1 MPQDLYLPAYTISA
15 EEIFKGD
22 ILLFDVDFFNE
33 DGEIYLKTANDSVY
47 KVSDYEQK
55 QLDEFIKN
63 DGGVKNYF
71 YKDDEGNEVITSKQ
85 NTAKEIR
92 GVISQW
98 YASIRNIALVLMM
111 SVLLYIAIRML
122 LTTIAQDKAKYKQM
136 MVDWVVGMC
145 LLFFM
150 HYIMAFSVSIVKQF
164 IKIID
169 SAYSEEMD
177 TKYFVTMENDDAE
190 KLSKA
195 MEEMG
200 LSDLYQEG
208 YITWNTN
215 LMGQIRLQSQLT
227 TSSTQYVGYSICF
240 LVLVGYTVFF
250 AFTYL
255 KRVVYLAFLTMIAP
269 LVALTYPIDK
279 INDGQAQGFNKWL
292 KEYLFNLLIQ
302 PLHLLLYTV
311 LVLSAFEFASLNVVY
326 MLVAIAFLIPAEK
339 VLRSFFGFEKSETAG
354 SLAGAAIG
362 GGLISAGMGKLLGKG
377 PGGNKGK
384 TGGTKGGSDT
394 NSSEDSPGK
403 IGYSNNLDKYQA
415 ILNPQNSQNSSPK
428 LGKGARWVANSRE
441 GKFIGRS
448 VKGLGRVAGYSGK
461 YLGARLVGKGANVL
475 SKAPRYLA
483 NAAVAATTGT
493 AMLAAGLMT
502 GDAENVAKF
511 TAAGVVG
518 GASLANRFTDQE
530 SDGKLKNDLKKKF
543 YGDDYEEHMN
553 KIAAKS
559 WKKQNEE
566 IFEKALGKS
575 KTKEIMKKDGNVDQ
589 YLKNGIDDAQDMIV
603 MEQMLR
609 DNTATNITNAMGI
622 YAFAQQSGD
631 MEKMKDKDR
640 NDWKNTYTQD
650 FKDKYNYTDAQ
661 AKVAGDKAYK
671 GVRDFWAKKKNLK
684 K

>member
-1 MPQDLYLPAYTISA
+1 MLGTAVGAAGRKLKGTSGGQFVSKVKNNAKSKISNA
-15 EEIFKGD
+15 K
-22 ILLFDVDFFNE
+22 
-33 DGEIYLKTANDSVY
+33 S
-47 KVSDYEQK
+47 KVGNAK
-55 QLDEFIKN
+55 RAIKN
-63 DGGVKNYF
+63 KP
-71 YKDDEGNEVITSKQ
+71 VIQ
-85 NTAKEIR
+85 
-92 GVISQW
+92 
-98 YASIRNIALVLMM
+98 
-111 SVLLYIAIRML
+111 
-122 LTTIAQDKAKYKQM
+122 
-136 MVDWVVGMC
+136 
-145 LLFFM
+145 
-150 HYIMAFSVSIVKQF
+150 
-164 IKIID
+164 
-169 SAYSEEMD
+169 
-177 TKYFVTMENDDAE
+177 
-190 KLSKA
+190 
-195 MEEMG
+195 
-200 LSDLYQEG
+200 
-208 YITWNTN
+208 
-215 LMGQIRLQSQLT
+215 
-227 TSSTQYVGYSICF
+227 
-240 LVLVGYTVFF
+240 
-250 AFTYL
+250 
-255 KRVVYLAFLTMIAP
+255 
-269 LVALTYPIDK
+269 
-279 INDGQAQGFNKWL
+279 
-292 KEYLFNLLIQ
+292 
-302 PLHLLLYTV
+302 
-311 LVLSAFEFASLNVVY
+311 
-326 MLVAIAFLIPAEK
+326 
-339 VLRSFFGFEKSETAG
+339 
-354 SLAGAAIG
+354 
-362 GGLISAGMGKLLGKG
+362 
-377 PGGNKGK
+377 
-384 TGGTKGGSDT
+384 
-394 NSSEDSPGK
+394 
-403 IGYSNNLDKYQA
+403 
-415 ILNPQNSQNSSPK
+415 K

-518 GASLANRFTDQE
+518 GASLANRFTDKE

-553 KIAAKS
+553 KIAAKN